1 MGPREFQLLMIF
13 WQLGLVDTFSVIKLC
28 VNGGSQY
35 LGVILSSAAGNT
47 TQLGV
52 KTVLEPILGFGTSY
66 QFIMAAAN
74 AVERR
79 QRIAILASF
88 LSASAGALTTDP
100 TTNAAM
106 GAAVASKI
114 AYMKAILAARG
125 GSQQLL
131 EYVLTPSL
139 KNYLMKNYSITV
151 NPVVTPLLS
160 PAQIQ
165 LQETSKLIIKN
176 MFQEHTAHRYLQGS
190 AQKIKTVAP
199 NYLAPMAAA
208 STRVNTTAVIGW
220 TCLGVGLIGFT
231 ILGSLYLFQRAE
243 RKRCQ
248 NQNDKVLIDV
258 TASLSE

>member
-13 WQLGLVDTFSVIKLC
+13 WQLGLVDTFNVIKLC

-52 KTVLEPILGFGTSY
+52 KTLLEPILGFGTSY

-79 QRIAILASF
+79 QRIATLASF

-114 AYMKAILAARG
+114 AYMKEILAVRG

-139 KNYLMKNYSITV
+139 KNYLMKNYSLTV
-151 NPVVTPLLS
+151 NPVVMS

-165 LQETSKLIIKN
+165 LQETNKLIIKI
-176 MFQEHTAHRYLQGS
+176 MKDLT
-190 AQKIKTVAP
+190 
-199 NYLAPMAAA
+199 
-208 STRVNTTAVIGW
+208 
-220 TCLGVGLIGFT
+220 
-231 ILGSLYLFQRAE
+231 LFE
-243 RKRCQ
+243 IFKR
-248 NQNDKVLIDV
+248 
-258 TASLSE
+258 

>member
-52 KTVLEPILGFGTSY
+52 KTLLEPILGLGTSY
-66 QFIMAAAN
+66 QFIMAAN
-74 AVERR
+74 AVERHK
-79 QRIAILASF
+79 RIAILASF

-165 LQETSKLIIKN
+165 LQETNKLIIQN
-176 MFQEHTAHRYLQGS
+176 MFQEHTARRYLQGS

-208 STRVNTTAVIGW
+208 STTVNTTAVIGW
-220 TCLGVGLIGFT
+220 FLGVGLVGLT
-231 ILGSLYLFQRAE
+231 TLGALYLFQYAE
-243 RKRCQ
+243 RRRWQ
-248 NQNDKVLIDV
+248 NQNDEVVIDV

>member
-13 WQLGLVDTFSVIKLC
+13 WQLGLVDTFNVIKLC

-52 KTVLEPILGFGTSY
+52 KTLLEPILGLGISY
-66 QFIMAAAN
+66 QFIMAVD
-74 AVERR
+74 AVERHK
-79 QRIAILASF
+79 RIATLASF

-114 AYMKAILAARG
+114 AYMRAILATRG

-165 LQETSKLIIKN
+165 LQETNKLIIKN
-176 MFQEHTAHRYLQGS
+176 MFQEHTAHRYLQRS
-190 AQKIKTVAP
+190 AQEIKTVAP
-199 NYLAPMAAA
+199 SYLAPMVAA
-208 STRVNTTAVIGW
+208 STTVNTTAVVGW
-220 TCLGVGLIGFT
+220 FLGVGLVGLT
-231 ILGSLYLFQRAE
+231 TLGALCLFQYAE
-243 RKRCQ
+243 RRRWQ
-248 NQNDKVLIDV
+248 NQNDEVVIDV

>member
-13 WQLGLVDTFSVIKLC
+13 WQLGLVNTFNVLKLC

-79 QRIAILASF
+79 QRIATLASF
-88 LSASAGALTTDP
+88 LAASAGALTTDP

-114 AYMKAILAARG
+114 AYMKAILATRG

-139 KNYLMKNYSITV
+139 KNYLITV
-151 NPVVTPLLS
+151 NPVVNPLLSPLLS
-160 PAQIQ
+160 PAQIK
-165 LQETSKLIIKN
+165 LQETNKLLIQN
-176 MFQEHTAHRYLQGS
+176 MFQEHTARRYLNGL
-190 AQKIKTVAP
+190 AQKIKPTA
-199 NYLAPMAAA
+199 YLAPIA
-208 STRVNTTAVIGW
+208 STQIKTTA
-220 TCLGVGLIGFT
+220 LIGFT

-243 RKRCQ
+243 RLRSQ
-248 NQNDKVLIDV
+248 NHEVIIDV
-258 TASLSE
+258 TASSCD